1 MWIDQLVAAGM
12 DCEICHVKEQSQDK
26 GRRKKG
32 SSSSCGKS
40 LNDELMDEM
49 LSQSQMQ
56 EYSQTDE
63 PSQATSQVWKP
74 HEEDE
79 EDEHEDGV
87 LPKDIRVKRE
97 TTEERSPFR
106 FELKCVKQEGGKEE
120 EEDEDEEDL
129 NNKTKH

>member
-1 MWIDQLVAAGM
+1 M
-12 DCEICHVKEQSQDK
+12 DCEICHVKERSQDK

-56 EYSQTDE
+56 EYSSQTDE

-79 EDEHEDGV
+79 HEGGV

-97 TTEERSPFR
+97 TTGEEERSSFR
-106 FELKCVKQEGGKEE
+106 FDLKCVKQERRKEE
-120 EEDEDEEDL
+120 EEDEDEDEEDVAEVEF
-129 NNKTKH
+129 